1 MARYAAF
8 LRAINVGGHVVTME
22 RLREC
27 FAACGFKGAE
37 TFLASG
43 NVVFSS
49 GGKADALEKK
59 IAARLRAELGYEVAT
74 FVRAMEE
81 VAAVAAYEAFP
92 GVLVEKPAAV
102 NVGFLRA
109 PMTPDGV
116 RVLMGFRTGT
126 DDFHVAGREIY
137 WLCRTRQSDS
147 EFTNARFEKAAG
159 VQATF
164 RGMNTVSKLAAKYG
178 EGR

>member
-1 MARYAAF
+1 
-8 LRAINVGGHVVTME
+8 
-22 RLREC
+22 
-27 FAACGFKGAE
+27 
-37 TFLASG
+37 
-43 NVVFSS
+43 
-49 GGKADALEKK
+49 
-59 IAARLRAELGYEVAT
+59 
-74 FVRAMEE
+74 MEE

-92 GVLVEKPAAV
+92 GVQVEKPAAV

-109 PMTPDGV
+109 PMTADGV
-116 RVLMGFRTGT
+116 RALMGFRTGT
-126 DDFHVAGREIY
+126 DDFHVGEREIY

>member
-27 FAACGFKGAE
+27 FAACGLKGAE

-43 NVVFSS
+43 NVVFESD
-49 GGKADALEKK
+49 GKAEALERK

-81 VAAVAAYEAFP
+81 VAAVARYAAFP
-92 GVLVEKPAAV
+92 GVRVEKPAAV

-109 PMTPDGV
+109 PMTADGV
-116 RVLMGFRTGT
+116 RVLMGFRTEV
-126 DDFHVAGREIY
+126 DEFHVAGREIY
-137 WLCRTRQSDS
+137 WLCRVRQSDS

-159 VQATF
+159 VRATF
-164 RGMNTVSKLAAKYG
+164 RGMNTVMKLAAKF
-178 EGR
+178 EVGR